1 MQDIVTLLS
10 VIVVL
15 VTFGFGYI
23 ERRSNERR
31 QRTLEFLMK
40 VIEGEGPI
48 HEAHIQFASWVKS
61 NRTFLDDDVSI
72 EDDNVIIKLLDYYDL
87 VADTAIRKVIDKEM
101 IILHLGGRMRTTY
114 TTLSNYIHSR
124 RKRLGRSGL
133 YLSLEKFINNH
144 IQQKDV

>member
-1 MQDIVTLLS
+1 MITLLS

-48 HEAHIQFASWVKS
+48 HEAHLTFASWVKN
-61 NRTFLDDDVSI
+61 NRTFTDDEVNE

-87 VADTAIRKVIDKEM
+87 VADTAGRKVIDQEM

-114 TTLSNYIHSR
+114 STLSGYIQSR

-133 YLSLEKFINNH
+133 YLPLEKFVNNH
-144 IQQKDV
+144 ICHKDV